1 MKRQQYKRIQTNVQK
16 RTLGIVSK
24 SVDTYAAVTPK
35 VSIRHFFFHYLA
47 MIEGLVLLPS
57 PRAQ

>member
-1 MKRQQYKRIQTNVQK
+1 MKRQQHKRIQTNVQK
-16 RTLGIVSK
+16 RILGIVSK

-47 MIEGLVLLPS
+47 MIVVT
-57 PRAQ
+57 